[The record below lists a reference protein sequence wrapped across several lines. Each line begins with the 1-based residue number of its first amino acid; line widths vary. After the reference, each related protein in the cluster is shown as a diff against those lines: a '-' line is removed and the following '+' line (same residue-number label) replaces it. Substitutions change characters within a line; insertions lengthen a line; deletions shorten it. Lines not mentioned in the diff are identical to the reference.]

1 MTIIKTN
8 RLKKP
13 IRNNFIKQKSN
24 VFTLFFLFFV
34 LNTTLYSQN
43 ISTYSP
49 KLSIPSSPEAALL
62 GRFGDIPVGY
72 YTGTPEITVP
82 LYSVKE
88 DGIEIPITLSYHSS
102 GIKVADEATWVG
114 LGWDLSPE
122 GTISIEV
129 CGEVDIQRNQQYT
142 CVTDTDTNT
151 FKNRFIYTGDYYS
164 LDEIGR
170 SMAAASSPCLEDQSH
185 DYWDPYCAM
194 NDLIGGK
201 RQPDVFSYNFNG
213 HSGRFYINPDTN
225 QIVILDNKGED
236 VTFQVTSSSITA
248 RTIDGNVF
256 YFNVLEDSHV
266 NNMFDISGYTFK
278 LSQIV
283 LSNGKIINY
292 YYTNE
297 QTINYFYTESIDFQ
311 GPSSLMG
318 QTSVLEKHFSF
329 INCNKKT
336 LTKIESPTA
345 TINFNLEDR
354 DDINS
359 TSTAKIK
366 RLKSI
371 DILSTVSGTK
381 IKSYDFGYS
390 YFGNNTTGYNTNS
403 TYGELNKRLKLDFVK
418 EIGYNTNGSTDTS
431 KPEYK
436 FNYKTD
442 VILPQKNSFAVDF
455 WGYYNGQNN
464 TSYIPNLDY
473 FHYDLDETFSTLQK
487 PYFKFSNNT
496 ANRYTNNV
504 YTGAYMLNKI
514 TYPTGG
520 FSQFEYEPNSFS
532 NQFIPEVYKNDAA
545 YKNNYLLDNNDLVN
559 TVTKTFKL
567 SREVTISFTNIINAY
582 NVNRAAWTYSEMA
595 GCYIEFTKTKTVS
608 GTPTT
613 TLIKRWDLTTVL
625 NVDFTNNNGK
635 QWDETMLVSYDSD
648 PTVYYSVK
656 VFMPD
661 ALDYSGNTYH
671 SSSVNSRFFYYD
683 DTGVDTS
690 ISNQGGMRIKS
701 IKNYSAFGV
710 LTSNKQF
717 KYYGGKLLNK
727 FEPLTMLRYSNK
739 TGGGVTGGNSYE
751 YIGFHKKIGLSSDDF
766 GIGGGNPIGY
776 DKVEEIEIQNTE
788 ANNIG
793 KKAFYYNN
801 TPNKTKNGLPSIP
814 NLLNGLISKE
824 ETYNSIGTLLTD
836 KAYTYEAIKPV
847 VNFFG
852 IKPVLKSFG
861 SYGIPCGDDYFA
873 GGTISAYFSD
883 SPLNG
888 VHYQYDVYPLTAIWY
903 MPSSTISK
911 QYFNGNTVST
921 TESLTYNSQGKT
933 RKTVSTNS
941 NNDEL
946 STTYYYANDNP
957 ELLSIENTMITAQM
971 TGIPLVTEN
980 RKNTELLSRQST
992 QYAKDATTSN
1002 FILPKYVFAGK
1013 GTNGSSY
1020 TSSEKKV
1027 TIDKYDAKG
1036 NIQQYTLENG
1046 TSVTILWGY
1055 GKTLPIAKIEN
1066 ASYSQIAAALGI
1078 TTTVLD
1084 GYNETYLTAIN
1095 NLRNNSS
1102 LVNSPISTYT
1112 HIPLV
1117 GVSTIIDPKGDKITY
1132 TYDSFARLQN
1142 VKDKDNN
1149 ILSEN
1154 KYQYQ
1159 N

>member
-1 MTIIKTN
+1 MTIRNQNK
-8 RLKKP
+8 LKS
-13 IRNNFIKQKSN
+13 ISNYLIKQKNS
-24 VFTLFFLFFV
+24 VFTLFFLLFG
-34 LNTTLYSQN
+34 LSTLYSQN

-72 YTGTPEITVP
+72 YTGTPEISVP

-122 GTISIEV
+122 GTISIEIR
-129 CGEVDIQRNQQYT
+129 GEVDIQRNQQYT
-142 CVTDTDTNT
+142 CATDADTNT
-151 FKNRFIYTGDYYS
+151 FKNRFLYTGDYYS
-164 LDEIGR
+164 LNEIGR
-170 SMAAASSPCLEDQSH
+170 SMAASSSPCLEDGNH
-185 DYWDPYCAM
+185 GYWDPYCAM

-201 RQPDVFSYNFNG
+201 RQPDIFSYNFNG

-225 QIVILDNKGED
+225 QVVILDNKGED
-236 VTFQVTSSSITA
+236 VTFQVTSTSITA
-248 RTIDGNVF
+248 RTIDGNVY
-256 YFNVLEDSHV
+256 YFNVLEDSHA

-278 LSQIV
+278 LGQIV
-283 LSNGKIINY
+283 LANGKTINY
-292 YYTNE
+292 TYINE

-336 LTKIESPTA
+336 LTKIVSPTA

-359 TSTAKIK
+359 TSSTKIK

-371 DILSTVSGTK
+371 DIVSTVSNTK
-381 IKSYDFGYS
+381 IKSYNFGYS
-390 YFGNNTTGYNTNS
+390 YFANNTTGYNGNS
-403 TYGELNKRLKLDFVK
+403 TYGELNKRLKLDSVK
-418 EIGYNTNGSTDTS
+418 EIGYNTDTTPDNS

-436 FNYKTD
+436 FNYNTN
-442 VILPQKNSFAVDF
+442 VLLPQKNSFAVDF

-464 TSYIPNLDY
+464 TTYIPNLDY
-473 FHYDLDETFSTLQK
+473 FHYDLDETFSTVQK
-487 PYFKFSNNT
+487 PYFKFSNNS
-496 ANRYTNNV
+496 ANRYTDNA
-504 YTGAYMLNKI
+504 YAGAYMLNKI

-520 FSQFEYEPNSFS
+520 FTQFEYEPNSFS
-532 NQFIPEVYKNDAA
+532 NQFIPEVYENTAANKNI
-545 YKNNYLLDNNDLVN
+545 YLLDNNDAVN
-559 TVTKTFKL
+559 TVTKQFKL
-567 SREVTISFTNIINAY
+567 TREVTIVFSNIIDAY
-582 NVNRAAWTYSEMA
+582 NVNRAAWTYAEMS

-613 TLIKRWDLTTVL
+613 TLIKRWDLSTVL
-625 NVDFTNNNGK
+625 NTEFTSNNRK
-635 QWDETMLVSYDSD
+635 QWDETMVIPYDPD
-648 PTVYYSVK
+648 PSVTYTVK

-661 ALDYSGNTYH
+661 ALNYAENLYH
-671 SSSVNSRFFYYD
+671 SSSVNSRFYYYD

-690 ISNQGGMRIKS
+690 LSNQGGMRIKS

-710 LTSNKQF
+710 VTSNKQF

-739 TGGGVTGGNSYE
+739 TGGGVSSGNAYE
-751 YIGFHKKIGLSSDDF
+751 YIGFYKKIGLSSDDF

-776 DKVEEIEIQNTE
+776 DKVEEIDIKDTE

-793 KKAFYYNN
+793 KKTFYYNN
-801 TPNKTKNGLPSIP
+801 TPNKTKTGLPSIP

-824 ETYNSIGTLLTD
+824 ETYNNTGTLLTD
-836 KAYTYEAIKPV
+836 KTYTYDPIKPV

-861 SYGIPCGDDYFA
+861 SYGIPCGTDYYA
-873 GGTISAYFSD
+873 GGTISAYFND

-888 VHYQYDVYPLTAIWY
+888 VQYQYDVYPLTAIWY
-903 MPSSTISK
+903 MPSSTVSK
-911 QYFNGNTVST
+911 QYFNGNAVTT
-921 TESLTYNSQGKT
+921 TETLTYNSQGKT
-933 RKTVSTNS
+933 RKSATINS
-941 NNDEL
+941 NGDEL

-957 ELLSIENTMITAQM
+957 ELLPIESTMTTAQM
-971 TGIPLVTEN
+971 TGIPLVTES
-980 RKNTELLSRQST
+980 RKNTELLTRQST

-1002 FILPKYVFAGK
+1002 LILPKYIFAVK
-1013 GTNGSSY
+1013 GINSISY
-1020 TSSEKKV
+1020 PAPEKKV

-1036 NIQQYTLENG
+1036 NTLQYTLENG

-1066 ASYSQIAAALGI
+1066 ATYSQVAAALGI

-1084 GYNETYLTAIN
+1084 GYNESNLAAIN
-1095 NLRNNSS
+1095 SLRDNSS

-1117 GVSTIIDPKGDKITY
+1117 GVSTITDPKFDKITY
-1132 TYDSFARLQN
+1132 TYDSFARLIN